1 MFFLGQRKANSIEK
15 KGQNL
20 PSIEIKVFLKKK
32 LKNSSLK
39 FRLLLSLFQCIDFVS
54 PNGNK
59 KKKKKSIFYCRPH
72 IKLFSTEE
80 LQHDAVYLQKRG
92 SQQNKKLPITLTL
105 PE

>member
-59 KKKKKSIFYCRPH
+59 KKKKS
-72 IKLFSTEE
+72 LFFI
-80 LQHDAVYLQKRG
+80 VV
-92 SQQNKKLPITLTL
+92 LTL
-105 PE
+105 NCFQQRNYNTMLYIYRREEANKIKNCPLH